1 MPIASLT
8 FTQAINSSLQIGDLV
23 YYIPT
28 STLPNSTIQQA
39 TTSSVTYLGIVTD
52 ITPGTGS
59 NWIIDVIYEL
69 TVTPPVGGEFIVFEK
84 DKRVNSSSVI
94 GYYAEIEFVNTS
106 DSKVELFALAAG
118 VSENSK

>member
-8 FTQAINSSLQIGDLV
+8 FTQEINSSLQVGDLV

-39 TTSSVTYLGIVTD
+39 TTASTTYLGIVTS
-52 ITPGTGS
+52 INPGLNTVI
-59 NWIIDVIYEL
+59 NVIYEP
-69 TVTPPVGGEFIVFEK
+69 TVTPPTGGEFIMFEK
-84 DKRVNSSSVI
+84 DKRVNSSSLI
-94 GYYAEIEFVNTS
+94 GYYANVELVNSS
-106 DSKVELFALAAG
+106 DGKVELFALAAG